1 MRLKPAQTPPT
12 EQAPDRD
19 CRQVFADLLHCL
31 SDLTET
37 LAVFVEHDRPPD
49 RTAN

>member
-1 MRLKPAQTPPT
+1 MRLKAQTLPK
-12 EQAPDRD
+12 EVPDRD

-37 LAVFVEHDRPPD
+37 LAVFVEHDR
-49 RTAN
+49 TTN